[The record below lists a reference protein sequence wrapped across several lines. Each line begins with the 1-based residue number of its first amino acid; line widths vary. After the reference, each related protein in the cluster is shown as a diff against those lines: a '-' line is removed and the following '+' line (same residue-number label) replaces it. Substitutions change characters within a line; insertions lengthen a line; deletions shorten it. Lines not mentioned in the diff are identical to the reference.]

1 MRQFAALKVQGKGF
15 MVHVPTLKEIKDTKA
30 RLGDLVVTTP
40 CVEWVG
46 AKKDEVFG
54 ATTQVFAKMELKQ
67 KTGTFKPRGALN
79 VMMHLGDEALKR
91 GVTAVSAGNHAI
103 AVAYA
108 AKVLG
113 TSAKISMK
121 EGANQYRIEK
131 VRALG
136 ADIIFSPDF
145 HRAFAEADRLQAE
158 EGRTF
163 VHPFEG
169 PYTLQGT
176 ATCGLEFAEQAPNLD
191 ALVVAIGGGGLCAGV
206 STAFKHL
213 NPNIRIFGVEPYG
226 ADTMWQS
233 FQSGQPATISAIKT
247 IADSLGAPMSL
258 AGSIFLCRRNLEG
271 IVRLEDAEMIAA
283 MRLIRDDLG
292 LKVEPACA
300 AATAALMGPL
310 NKDLRGKRVGLLFC
324 GSNIS
329 DDDFEG
335 IVNGK
340 S

>member
-1 MRQFAALKVQGKGF
+1 MLQ
-15 MVHVPTLKEIKDTKA
+15 VPTLEGIRATRT
-30 RLGDLVVTTP
+30 RLGDLVKTTP
-40 CVEWVG
+40 VLKWKS
-46 AKKDEVFG
+46 KKTDDLFG
-54 ATTQVFAKMELKQ
+54 ANTELLAKMELQQ

-79 VMMHLGDEALKR
+79 VMMNLAPDVLRK

-113 TSAKISMK
+113 ASAKIAMK
-121 EGANQYRIEK
+121 EGANQYRIDK
-131 VRALG
+131 VIGLG
-136 ADIIFSPDF
+136 AEISFSPDF
-145 HRAFAEADRLQAE
+145 HIAFKEAERLQTD

-163 VHPFEG
+163 VHPFDG
-169 PYTLQGT
+169 PNTVLGT

-191 ALVVAIGGGGLCAGV
+191 ALIIAIGGGGLCSGV
-206 STAFKHL
+206 STAFKHMQ
-213 NPNIRIFGVEPYG
+213 PNIKIYGVEPYG
-226 ADTMWQS
+226 ACTMWKS
-233 FQSGQPATISAIKT
+233 FQSGKPETIDSIET

-258 AGSIFLCRRNLEG
+258 PGGVALCRRNLEE
-271 IVRLEDAEMIAA
+271 IVRLEDNEIIEA

-310 NKDLRGKRVGLLFC
+310 NERLRGKRVGLLFC

-329 DDDFEG
+329 NHDFEE
-335 IVNGK
+335 IVACQ
-340 S
+340 

>member
-1 MRQFAALKVQGKGF
+1 
-15 MVHVPTLKEIKDTKA
+15 MVHVPTLEEIRATRE

-40 CVEWVG
+40 TVQW
-46 AKKDEVFG
+46 KTPKTDELFG
-54 ATTQVFAKMELKQ
+54 ADTELFLKMELEQ

-79 VMMHLGDEALKR
+79 VMMHLSKEALAK

-113 TSAKISMK
+113 TSAKIVMK

-131 VRALG
+131 VLG
-136 ADIIFSPDF
+136 YGAEISYAPDF
-145 HRAFAEADRLQAE
+145 HVAFEEAERLQKE

-169 PYTLQGT
+169 PYTFLGT

-191 ALVVAIGGGGLCAGV
+191 AVLIAIGGGGLCSGV

-213 NPNIRIFGVEPYG
+213 QPDIKIYGVEPYG
-226 ADTMWQS
+226 ACTMYNS
-233 FQSGQPATISAIKT
+233 FQSGNPETIDSIDT
-247 IADSLGAPMSL
+247 IADSLGSPMSL
-258 AGSIFLCRRNLEG
+258 PGGIAHCSANLEE
-271 IVRLEDAEMIAA
+271 IVRLEDPEIIEA

-310 NKDLRGKRVGLLFC
+310 NERLRGKRVGLLFC

-329 DDDFEG
+329 EHDFEG
-335 IVNGK
+335 IVG
-340 S
+340 